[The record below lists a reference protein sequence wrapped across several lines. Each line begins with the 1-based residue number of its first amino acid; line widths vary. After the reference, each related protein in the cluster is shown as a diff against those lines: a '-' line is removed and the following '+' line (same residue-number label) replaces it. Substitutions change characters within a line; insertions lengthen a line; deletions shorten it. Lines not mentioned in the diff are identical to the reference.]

1 MTIFEQILA
10 GLQTKFTGVDTATLT
25 RIATTKSAGVTDEG
39 QVKTI
44 VDGVNFTDVLSNYGD
59 ARADEAARSSV
70 KNYEKK
76 NGLKDGKPIEKGDE
90 GSGGNEGN
98 KGGTPV
104 GGTPN
109 NGTPDFAKI
118 VAESISTALQPIAE
132 ELATLKN
139 EKVESDFS
147 ARVSEAAKKY
157 GINDGLVKMLNVPKD
172 ADLDQFMQDAKQKF
186 TDAGFQEVKAPES
199 ADAEI
204 KKESETIAEQINN
217 GTKEIVE
224 QESKN

>member
-10 GLQTKFTGVDTATLT
+10 GLQTKFQGADPATLT
-25 RIATTKSAGVTDEG
+25 RIATAKATGITDEN

-44 VDGVNFTDVLSNYGD
+44 IDGVAFTDVMTSYAD
-59 ARADEAARSSV
+59 FRANEAAKTSIQ
-70 KNYEKK
+70 NYEKK
-76 NGLKDGKPIEKGDE
+76 YGLKDGKTTTQVDPKPDPKPDPAKTKEDEKPDI
-90 GSGGNEGN
+90 SALISNAVSAAL
-98 KGGTPV
+98 KPV
-104 GGTPN
+104 T
-109 NGTPDFAKI
+109 D
-118 VAESISTALQPIAE
+118 

-139 EKVESDFS
+139 EKTELDFS
-147 ARVSEAAKKY
+147 TRVSEAAKKY

-199 ADAEI
+199 ADAGM
-204 KKESETIAEQINN
+204 KKESEAIAEQINN

-224 QESKN
+224 ESKN